1 MGGRG
6 PHPHLGSQAEAQGV
20 LQAAC
25 LHRACL
31 SGACRTLPET
41 LRTAPRKNSLMPMV
55 STEATFVEDGGI
67 GELLSHPTHDTVPC
81 LRRRFLGQ

>member
-1 MGGRG
+1 MGGS
-6 PHPHLGSQAEAQGV
+6 PTPQLGSQAEAQVV
-20 LQAAC
+20 LQVAC

-41 LRTAPRKNSLMPMV
+41 LRTAPRTNSLMPMV

-67 GELLSHPTHDTVPC
+67 GEFLSHPTHDTAPC
-81 LRRRFLGQ
+81 LLRRFLGQ